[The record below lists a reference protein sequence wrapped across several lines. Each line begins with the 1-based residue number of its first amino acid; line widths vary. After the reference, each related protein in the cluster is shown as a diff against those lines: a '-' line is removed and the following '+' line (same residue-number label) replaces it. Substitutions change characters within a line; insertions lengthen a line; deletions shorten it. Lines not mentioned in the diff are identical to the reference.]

1 MSIKRLCL
9 IAALLGMPAAAN
21 AAEITIK
28 VPVEITN
35 GPSRPI
41 HVVCYVGIGSADT
54 NTARAGSSPVP
65 RSSGAK
71 TADFKGNVSVR
82 LKPSADFADLDRAT
96 HYRCSLV
103 YPASGDRFQEIA
115 TPNPSV
121 IGTIP

>member
-9 IAALLGMPAAAN
+9 IAALLGLPAAAN
-21 AAEITIK
+21 AVEITIN

-35 GPSRPI
+35 GPTDRPI
-41 HVVCYVGIGSADT
+41 HVVCYVGIGRADT
-54 NTARAGSSPVP
+54 ALAGSSPVP

-82 LKPSADFADLDRAT
+82 LKPSAELDRAT
-96 HYRCSLV
+96 QYRCDMVQML
-103 YPASGDRFQEIA
+103 GDRHQQIA

-121 IGTIP
+121 TGTIPR